1 MKELSRFELA
11 IIKRTAQN
19 TKRLR
24 KKRDKILAKQEEQE
38 KELAILN
45 QTIDEF
51 EQPIVTMTEGF
62 TSEEVLDGTMEFVQ
76 SQGFNSVEEME
87 FSKAKFEEAQEEEMN
102 VTESPQEEWQQD
114 YEASSVE
121 DLDETIDGT
130 TEFVQSQVNI
140 N

>member
-76 SQGFNSVEEME
+76 SQGFNSKEEME
-87 FSKAKFEEAQEEEMN
+87 YSQVKFKETQAEEIQNEVHDKVTLEELEEEY
-102 VTESPQEEWQQD
+102 SQ
-114 YEASSVE
+114 SIG

-130 TEFVQSQVNI
+130 TEEKDKY
-140 N
+140 

>member
-76 SQGFNSVEEME
+76 SQGFNSKEEME
-87 FSKAKFEEAQEEEMN
+87 YSQAKFKEAQAEEAQDEVAPEEIEEDSVSEECDSEEIIDDTEEE
-102 VTESPQEEWQQD
+102 EIK
-114 YEASSVE
+114 Y
-121 DLDETIDGT
+121 
-130 TEFVQSQVNI
+130 
-140 N
+140 

>member
-24 KKRDKILAKQEEQE
+24 KKRDIILAKQEEQE
-38 KELAILN
+38 KELTILN

-87 FSKAKFEEAQEEEMN
+87 FSKAKFEEAQEEKMN
-102 VTESPQEEWQQD
+102 ETESPQEDEGVMQQD

-121 DLDETIDGT
+121 DLDEIIDGT
-130 TEFVQSQVNI
+130 TEEEDKY
-140 N
+140 

>member
-24 KKRDKILAKQEEQE
+24 KRRDKILAKQEEQE

-76 SQGFNSVEEME
+76 SQGFNSKEEME
-87 FSKAKFEEAQEEEMN
+87 YSQAKFKETQAEETQNEVKDKVTPEELEEEYYQ
-102 VTESPQEEWQQD
+102 SIG
-114 YEASSVE
+114 

-130 TEFVQSQVNI
+130 TEEKDKY
-140 N
+140 

>member
-76 SQGFNSVEEME
+76 SQGFNSKEEME
-87 FSKAKFEEAQEEEMN
+87 YSQDKFKEAQAEEVQDEVAPEEIEEDSVSEVCDSEEIIDDTEEE
-102 VTESPQEEWQQD
+102 EIK
-114 YEASSVE
+114 Y
-121 DLDETIDGT
+121 
-130 TEFVQSQVNI
+130 
-140 N
+140 

>member
-24 KKRDKILAKQEEQE
+24 KKRDIILAKQEEQE
-38 KELAILN
+38 KELTILN

-87 FSKAKFEEAQEEEMN
+87 FSKAKFEEAQEEKMN
-102 VTESPQEEWQQD
+102 ETESPQEDEGVTQQD

-121 DLDETIDGT
+121 DLDEIIDGT
-130 TEFVQSQVNI
+130 TEEEDKY
-140 N
+140 

>member
-87 FSKAKFEEAQEEEMN
+87 FSKAKFEEAQEEKMN
-102 VTESPQEEWQQD
+102 ETESPQEDEGVTQQD

-121 DLDETIDGT
+121 DLDEIIDGT
-130 TEFVQSQVNI
+130 TEEEDKY
-140 N
+140 

>member
-24 KKRDKILAKQEEQE
+24 KKRDKILAKQEEQN

-45 QTIDEF
+45 QTIAEF

-87 FSKAKFEEAQEEEMN
+87 FSKVKFEEAQEEKMN
-102 VTESPQEEWQQD
+102 GTESPQKDEEKLQQD
-114 YEASSVE
+114 YEASNVE
-121 DLDETIDGT
+121 DLDEIIDGT
-130 TEFVQSQVNI
+130 TEEGDKY
-140 N
+140 

>member
-76 SQGFNSVEEME
+76 SQGFNSKEEME
-87 FSKAKFEEAQEEEMN
+87 YSQAKFEEAQEEKMN
-102 VTESPQEEWQQD
+102 ETELPQEDEGVTQQD

-121 DLDETIDGT
+121 DLDEIIDGT
-130 TEFVQSQVNI
+130 TEEEDKY
-140 N
+140 